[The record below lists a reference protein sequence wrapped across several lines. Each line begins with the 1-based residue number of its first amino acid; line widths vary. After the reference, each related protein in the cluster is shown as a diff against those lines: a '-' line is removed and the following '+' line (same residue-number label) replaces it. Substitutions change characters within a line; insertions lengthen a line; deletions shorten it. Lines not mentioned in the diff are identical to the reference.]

1 MKNKSIFS
9 FVNIFLNIILLKNI
23 ICTEHEGKC
32 VYISTESG
40 SEIIN
45 FHKFKN
51 NKHKFHSNIISKEKE
66 KWSIN
71 LCNDTNYVKYYNN
84 SNNNRLAYDSQIVYT
99 DTDNKKNYILTGG
112 YLKIKNNKDEKFKLI
127 KENNK
132 YIYQAQLG
140 NFCDENKKINYSTS
154 IIFES
159 GKVDNKKY
167 AEIYEIPDID
177 VCSPTLKL
185 YYDNEYSKDYLILQK
200 VLNDGYIFIGT
211 IFISLGIFLCIF
223 SSQFLYLTKIIIS
236 LIFAQI
242 IMFCF
247 EIIVVGN
254 STAFKGNLYILI
266 IIIGTI
272 LGGLLGYFCIKKDKL
287 YLILLAFSSGFVNG
301 IYVFDMCF
309 IKTNCDLTIDI
320 LIDVVL
326 IFTISF
332 ISLMYIAPKNHIYY
346 PPIIGSYIL
355 IRGISLF
362 MYKFNKKM
370 GYRDLQL
377 LLYLVKLYENDLVD
391 SYLKNDFKF
400 FWVYV
405 IFISLILILSEIH
418 NYLLNKKNIDA
429 FIEDE
434 DDEEENENENGTEL
448 SNEPLNINN
457 SSRNNSIQME

>member
-1 MKNKSIFS
+1 
-9 FVNIFLNIILLKNI
+9 
-23 ICTEHEGKC
+23 
-32 VYISTESG
+32 
-40 SEIIN
+40 
-45 FHKFKN
+45 
-51 NKHKFHSNIISKEKE
+51 
-66 KWSIN
+66 
-71 LCNDTNYVKYYNN
+71 
-84 SNNNRLAYDSQIVYT
+84 
-99 DTDNKKNYILTGG
+99 
-112 YLKIKNNKDEKFKLI
+112 
-127 KENNK
+127 
-132 YIYQAQLG
+132 
-140 NFCDENKKINYSTS
+140 
-154 IIFES
+154 
-159 GKVDNKKY
+159 
-167 AEIYEIPDID
+167 
-177 VCSPTLKL
+177 
-185 YYDNEYSKDYLILQK
+185 
-200 VLNDGYIFIGT
+200 
-211 IFISLGIFLCIF
+211 
-223 SSQFLYLTKIIIS
+223 
-236 LIFAQI
+236 
-242 IMFCF
+242 MFCF

-254 STAFKGNLYILI
+254 ISAFKGNLYILI

-434 DDEEENENENGTEL
+434 DSEEENENENGTEL